1 MSCQAKPFHRVYML
15 FTLHKNWKV
24 SFLEAD
30 LMVSPLR
37 RLIFADPDEIRD
49 LARLGQA
56 LATSEARVL
65 FDYSI
70 GRGNGGLYL
79 QLTTEQYSKLREP
92 GCARDGRK

>member
-1 MSCQAKPFHRVYML
+1 MSCQAKPFRRVYML
-15 FTLHKNWKV
+15 FTLDKDWKV

-30 LMVSPLR
+30 LMVSPLK
-37 RLIFADPDEIRD
+37 RLIFADPEKIRD

-92 GCARDGRK
+92 GCERDGGE

>member
-15 FTLHKNWKV
+15 FTLHKGWEV

-30 LMVSPLR
+30 LMVSPLK
-37 RLIFADPDEIRD
+37 RLIFADPEELRD

-56 LATSEARVL
+56 LTTSEARIL
-65 FDYSI
+65 FDDSI

-92 GCARDGRK
+92 GCERDGRE

>member
-15 FTLHKNWKV
+15 FALHENWKV

-30 LMVSPLR
+30 LMVSPLK
-37 RLIFADPDEIRD
+37 RLIFADPEEIRD

-56 LATSEARVL
+56 LATAEARVL

-92 GCARDGRK
+92 GCERDGGE